1 MRKKTIPERKRKILP
16 VIKIAR
22 NLILLLIF
30 TLSGNSFAYSQ
41 QITVTGNVTDSS
53 TGETLPGV
61 SVLVRGTNVG
71 TITNI
76 QGDYTLD
83 VPGAN
88 PVLVYSFIG
97 YTSREIPVQG
107 RTVID
112 VTLEPGLQIDEVV
125 AVGYGTMR
133 KSDLTGSIKSISMDD
148 MPPTANTNLT
158 QALRGYAAGLNVQGG
173 SRAGGEPSFS
183 IRGQTTLS
191 ASTRPLVVI
200 DGILFD
206 GSINDINIE
215 DVQRIDVL
223 KDASAAAIYG
233 SRSAN
238 GVLLITTK
246 RGETTTPRIN
256 FNAYTGYQDYTNNPV
271 RMMNAEEYAH
281 RLVDYNYFQSLY
293 NWYGRNPTGPEAE
306 GGKPLHP
313 GYTQESVLD
322 VLKSDD
328 EKANYLAGNEV
339 DWIDEVTR
347 IAPMS
352 NYNLSVSGTGE
363 GFNYYFSGSLTD
375 QQGVLVNDRFKRTTL
390 NSRIEGDLISW
401 VTVGL
406 NTSYAYRDHS
416 GVPANMEN
424 AQNASPLAS
433 KYDESGFYPVMFNQ
447 EFLMAHPLRGE
458 YFSNEDIRKNLLA
471 TAYAKINIPF
481 IDGLTY
487 DFNYSN
493 NYRSE
498 KNHLFQPSNTYEG
511 QTVRGRARII
521 DEEVTNWIFNN
532 ILNYTGDFGES
543 HRVDVTL
550 VYTRD
555 KSFSKDSDINATR
568 FDNEL
573 LGYNNVGFAELS
585 TIGSGAWDQNSVGY
599 MARLNYVFN
608 GRYLLTGTFRRDGF
622 SGFGINNKYA
632 DFYSLSAAWNL
643 SEENFMANTR
653 DWLDYFKL
661 RVSYGENGNQG
672 IGRYSSLA
680 RMGLLT
686 YAFGSGSAIGIGP
699 TTLGNSGLS
708 WEKTLS
714 TNIGFDFST
723 LRNRIAGEIDF
734 YRASTKDVLVT
745 RALPGATG
753 YNSVWSNIGEID
765 NRGFEAELRTVNVQS
780 QLRWGSRFVFSINRD
795 KIVNLYGDGQD
806 DIGNQWFHGEPIS
819 AIYGYKHAGGVW
831 TEQELY
837 NGTIHQGFYPG
848 QFRLVDINGDN
859 NITAGDD
866 RMIIG
871 YGTPNYRFSIGN
883 DLSYRNFTFSF
894 ILNSI
899 QGGNGYYIGN
909 LQRLLEA
916 TSAYDYA
923 QRANQPAIRR
933 NWTPENGVDN
943 APAVY
948 NYPRVNSG
956 NWQDRSF
963 VRLQDVSLV
972 YRFNRSMLERLSLEN
987 LQVYVSG
994 KNLYTWTNW
1003 EGYDPEIGGATEMMM
1018 RDITFGLRVGF

>member
-1 MRKKTIPERKRKILP
+1 MRKKTIPKREFQSVMKN
-16 VIKIAR
+16 AR
-22 NLILLLIF
+22 ILILFLVF
-30 TLSGNSFAYSQ
+30 TLAGNSLTYS
-41 QITVTGNVTDSS
+41 QITVTGRVTDSS

-83 VPGAN
+83 VPGAS
-88 PVLVYSFIG
+88 PVLIYSFIG
-97 YTSREIPVQG
+97 YTSREIPVEG
-107 RTVID
+107 RTVIN
-112 VTLEPGLQIDEVV
+112 VALEPGLQIDEVV

-133 KSDLTGSIKSISMDD
+133 RSDLTGSVKSISMDD
-148 MPPTANTNLT
+148 LPPTANTNLT

-246 RGETTTPRIN
+246 RGETAKPRIN
-256 FNAYTGYQDYTNNPV
+256 FNAYTGFQDYTNNPV

-293 NWYGRNPTGPEAE
+293 NWYGRRPTGPEAE

-328 EKANYLAGNEV
+328 EKANYLAGNQI

-352 NYNLSVSGTGE
+352 NYNLAVSGAGE
-363 GFNYYFSGSLTD
+363 GFNYYFSGSFTN
-375 QQGVLVNDRFKRTTL
+375 QQGVLVNDQFKRTTL
-390 NSRIEGDLISW
+390 NSRIEGNLVSW

-406 NTSYAYRDHS
+406 NTSYTYRDHS
-416 GVPANMEN
+416 GIPANMEN

-433 KYDESGFYPVMFNQ
+433 KYDQNGFYPVMFNQ

-458 YFSNEDIRKNLLA
+458 YMPNEDIRKNLLA
-471 TAYAKINIPF
+471 TAYTRINIPF

-493 NYRSE
+493 NYRSR
-498 KNHLFQPSNTYEG
+498 NDNLFQPSNTYEG
-511 QTVRGRARII
+511 QTVRGRAQIA
-521 DEEVTNWIFNN
+521 DTLVTNWTYNN
-532 ILNYTGDFGES
+532 ILRYASEIGDL
-543 HRVDVTL
+543 HRVDATL

-555 KSFSKDSDINATR
+555 KSSGKNSGINATR

-585 TIGSGAWDQNSVGY
+585 TIGSGAWDENSVGY

-653 DWLDYFKL
+653 DWLDFFKF

-699 TTLGNSGLS
+699 TTLGNAGLS

-714 TNIGFDFST
+714 TNVGFDFST

-734 YRASTKDVLVT
+734 YRADTRDVLVT

-753 YNSVWSNIGEID
+753 YNSVWTNIGEIE

-780 QLRWGSRFVFSINRD
+780 QLSWSSRFVFSINRD
-795 KIVNLYGDGQD
+795 QIVNLYGDGQD

-837 NGTIHQGFYPG
+837 NGTIHQGFFPG
-848 QFRLVDINGDN
+848 QFRLVDLNEDN

-883 DLSYRNFTFSF
+883 NLSYRNFTFSF

-916 TSAYDYA
+916 TSAFDYA
-923 QRANQPAIRR
+923 QRANQPAVRR
-933 NWTPENGVDN
+933 NWTPDNGVDN